1 MIPVTWQESYY
12 GFYNNKGEK
21 LTPYKYALYMAPAEG
36 VRTVGI
42 RGDDQW
48 IRYGAINRYGNEIIP
63 MEYSGMTKFYGG
75 RALIGRG
82 FTKRGSGQISEEI
95 GIIERPETADYD
107 TGQKAFIT
115 VLLDGKR
122 IEFDQD
128 PMIVNGRTLAP
139 MRLIF
144 EAMGAEVEWD
154 DQLWRVTA
162 KKGDKTI
169 TLDIGKAYAYVNG
182 KKIDIDVPAQ
192 IYGGRTLVPARFIA
206 EGLDSDVD
214 WDPEALT
221 VRITTK

>member
-1 MIPVTWQESYY
+1 M
-12 GFYNNKGEK
+12 
-21 LTPYKYALYMAPAEG
+21 
-36 VRTVGI
+36 
-42 RGDDQW
+42 
-48 IRYGAINRYGNEIIP
+48 
-63 MEYSGMTKFYGG
+63 
-75 RALIGRG
+75 
-82 FTKRGSGQISEEI
+82 
-95 GIIERPETADYD
+95 
-107 TGQKAFIT
+107 
-115 VLLDGKR
+115 LLDGKR